1 MDKEIQKLEEAF
13 KAKVGAPQD
22 DPSPKRRHP
31 LNYPP
36 PTNVGAPQDD
46 PSLNRRHPLNY
57 PSPLQK

>member
-36 PTNVGAPQDD
+36 PYKC
-46 PSLNRRHPLNY
+46 RRPTYPIYINY
-57 PSPLQK
+57 LYKSKVHV